1 MPEKLMITVFII
13 QVCFITFVKFKKIC
27 WTFLFEYK
35 TAFTFTVNP
44 IIKERKIKLVV
55 YVNFT

>member
-1 MPEKLMITVFII
+1 MITVFII

-35 TAFTFTVNP
+35 TAFTFMVNP